1 MTITKEVEKLFLD
14 TLEKSEIKRVYA
26 NGFEKYIIYNKFGTL
41 FVVGFNSQTGKH
53 GFGRTPLMLQ
63 EYKKVGLSTS
73 IFPDY
78 RVLYVHVACV
88 HAKYKELSEKLKPIF
103 DFVDMFC
110 GKEK

>member
-1 MTITKEVEKLFLD
+1 MTTKKEVEKLFLD
-14 TLEKSEIKRVYA
+14 TLTKSEIKRVYV
-26 NGFEKYIIYNKFGTL
+26 NGFDKYIIYNDFGTL
-41 FVVGFNSQTGKH
+41 FVVGFNSKTGEH

-63 EYKKVGLSTS
+63 EYEKAGLSTN

-78 RVLYVHVACV
+78 GVLYVHVACV

-110 GKEK
+110 GKKR